1 MKGEFGTDIRHK
13 NATSPSQLAF
23 VAEFPKALT
32 FQMTVDLTHVYFVS
46 RRFAAQKGW
55 PRLCPTDGSGAAR
68 HRARNRRLC
77 SPGVVRERGLWIAY
91 APSVRKPLL
100 RPIQWASR

>member
-68 HRARNRRLC
+68 HCQRKVEMSGFLQSRNVRIIRLQTL
-77 SPGVVRERGLWIAY
+77 E
-91 APSVRKPLL
+91 
-100 RPIQWASR
+100 